1 MMEIALNTRYHD
13 TIQMTPFEADTGA
26 PMRNALDIELNDIPN
41 GSNKE
46 MIAKQFI
53 DAQVDL
59 QKRFRDKLDADL
71 LKLQEKIA
79 IQQRRMQKHVNPK
92 QLFKKFKTG
101 DKVLLDTR
109 NLDISHLGVTDDA
122 KRKISHRYIGP
133 FTIIRETTPDTYE
146 LDIKQKVRFH
156 KQFHVSLL
164 KTYNKDESHTRKNI
178 PNKSLA
184 NNRGEHV
191 RYGY

>member
-79 IQQRRMQKHVNPK
+79 IQQRRMQKHEIQNSCSK
-92 QLFKKFKTG
+92 
-101 DKVLLDTR
+101 
-109 NLDISHLGVTDDA
+109 NL
-122 KRKISHRYIGP
+122 K
-133 FTIIRETTPDTYE
+133 RETKFYSIRVTWTSV
-146 LDIKQKVRFH
+146 I
-156 KQFHVSLL
+156 
-164 KTYNKDESHTRKNI
+164 
-178 PNKSLA
+178 
-184 NNRGEHV
+184 
-191 RYGY
+191 